1 VVLQVTRWISIHSK
15 LLGPTLTTPMH
26 RFVDPERHPVHCAV
40 ATASVRECLTTL
52 VNKHVT
58 GLAVTMS
65 DGGDII
71 ANVSLSDVR
80 KLGTAHSATEFE
92 GLLETNVLEYLRRK
106 SGDSAAPS
114 LSPLVLHKDDSL
126 GTAIELLASSKMC
139 VSPWFSV
146 SLLKSKWLSSRDV
159 GRWCNG

>member
-1 VVLQVTRWISIHSK
+1 MSTFVDAEKHPVVTLPSNCTLRDA
-15 LLGPTLTTPMH
+15 LLLMLGNRITGVPV
-26 RFVDPERHPVHCAV
+26 VDPE
-40 ATASVRECLTTL
+40 SGE
-52 VNKHVT
+52 
-58 GLAVTMS
+58 
-65 DGGDII
+65 II

-80 KLGTAHSATEFE
+80 KLGTAHSAIEFE

-126 GTAIELLASSKMC
+126 GTAIELLASSMMC